1 MLKPHTQLICV
12 HHMCNPDDTNEVVP
26 TPDKRSNKPFGIHE
40 TSTNKTAF
48 FQKIIKPKIGPVTI
62 ALVIPNEITLSLS
75 VANKSLNQAKR
86 RKSALE
92 RLSKSTESIYDKNV
106 GLAYDYLESIQTA
119 IIFAYKA
126 VESFCNATIPD
137 SYVYKKTTSKSTDHY
152 NKEQIERWIATSEKV
167 SAILPSILKCPPPQ
181 SQSFWSNF
189 KNLERLRN
197 EIIHSKS
204 SNTNAILEELFAGA
218 VYQYTRSAGML
229 LEFFISIDPSNP
241 IFPLGFGKSM
251 VRVLNVEK
259 AEDVL
264 GKIKDD

>member
-1 MLKPHTQLICV
+1 MLKPHTHLICV
-12 HHMCNPDDTNEVVP
+12 HHMSNPDDINEVIP
-26 TPDKRSNKPFGIHE
+26 TSDRRSNKPIGIHE

-48 FQKIIKPKIGPVTI
+48 FQKIIQPKIGSSKIT
-62 ALVIPNEITLSLS
+62 LVIPNEITLSIS
-75 VANKSLNQAKR
+75 VATKSVKKARKR
-86 RKSALE
+86 KLSLE
-92 RLSKSTESIYDKNV
+92 RLSKSTDAIYDTNV
-106 GLAYDYLESIQTA
+106 GLAYDYLENVQAA

-137 SYVYKKTTSKSTDHY
+137 SYVYKKTTNKSTEHY
-152 NKEQIERWIATSEKV
+152 SKEQIERWIATSEKV
-167 SAILPSILKCPPPQ
+167 SAILPLILECPPPQ
-181 SQSFWSNF
+181 SQGFWSDF

-204 SNTNAILEELFAGA
+204 SNTNAILEELFSETT
-218 VYQYTRSAGML
+218 YNYIQSAITL

-264 GKIKDD
+264 GKIEGD